1 MFETREHSID
11 FWLDGH
17 NETPMESEIGVLH
30 VDDQSDFGE
39 LVAAFLERVDDR
51 IEVQTETSVTTALE
65 KLSGDPD
72 RIDCVV
78 SDYDMP
84 ESNGLQFLEAVREE
98 EPTLPFI
105 LFTGKGSEEVASEA
119 IAKGATDYL
128 QKRGGTEQY
137 ELLANRITN
146 AVEQYRYEHERN
158 RVYRALETAT
168 QAIGLID
175 EEGRYIYLNEAYANL
190 YGYDPEELVGEHWR
204 VLYPDEEVERFEEEI
219 LPRLEE
225 EGRWT
230 GQSRGL
236 HVDGTAIP
244 ERLSL
249 ARLDT
254 GGHVCVV
261 QDVSEKQRRRRRQR
275 RQQDALLDLM
285 THESVVSGRFD
296 RAVEE
301 VTETATEVLDA
312 SAVNVWLL
320 DEEDDVLRC
329 VDEYDRI
336 EDEHESGMTLD
347 VDAYPEYV
355 DAIRSNR
362 SIAAEDARS
371 DPRTRGLAGDYLEPN
386 DVQSLLDATLRSE
399 GEVKGVVCHETRE
412 ETREW
417 SGDEVQFANDVAD
430 IVHRALRNRNDRE
443 RQRELEFQRSL
454 LAAQRDAILD
464 GLIVVDGEREIVSYN
479 DRLREL
485 WEIPEE
491 LLEEGDEAP
500 VLEHAEGYV
509 ANGERFRER
518 IEELYGDP
526 EATSRDEIELRDG
539 RILDRYTTPVTGT
552 DGDYYGRLWMFRD
565 VTERKRRERTLERQT
580 RKFDELASVVSHDLR
595 SPIATV
601 RGRLE
606 LAAKTGEM
614 EHVES
619 ALAALD
625 RTDELRADLE
635 SVLKTGEVVD
645 EVGPIDVGELA
656 ESVWETIDASV
667 KQRTEGGT
675 NSEGIEGSATT
686 EPENA
691 SGSANLHVEEPI
703 DVRGDENAVSRLL
716 ENLLGN
722 SIEHGGE
729 TVRIRIGPLEGEG
742 GFYLEDDGPGVPP
755 ENRDRVFV
763 PGFSTKANGEGVGMG
778 MASVHQIVEEHG
790 WGIDVTDAA
799 ELGGARFEVKTDA
812 ERGGRSE

>member
-1 MFETREHSID
+1 
-11 FWLDGH
+11 
-17 NETPMESEIGVLH
+17 MESEIGVLH

-236 HVDGTAIP
+236 HADGTAIP

-412 ETREW
+412 EAREW

-464 GLIVVDGEREIVSYN
+464 GLIVVNEDREIVSYN
-479 DRLREL
+479 DRFCEL
-485 WEIPEE
+485 WEIPEH
-491 LLEEGDEAP
+491 
-500 VLEHAEGYV
+500 VLERGDDDAV
-509 ANGERFRER
+509 LERVSEKTIDPEAFREF
-518 IEELYGDP
+518 IEELYAGP
-526 EATSRDEIELRDG
+526 EATSRGEIELRDG
-539 RILDRYTTPVTGT
+539 RIFDRYTTPVTGE
-552 DGDYYGRLWMFRD
+552 DGNYYGRLWMFRD
-565 VTERKRRERTLERQT
+565 VTDRKQLERKLERQIEQ
-580 RKFDELASVVSHDLR
+580 FDELTSVVSHDLR
-595 SPIATV
+595 SPMATV

-606 LAAKTGEM
+606 LARETGEV
-614 EHVES
+614 EHIEA
-619 ALAALD
+619 ALSALD
-625 RTDELRADLE
+625 RADELRADLE
-635 SVLKTGEVVD
+635 TVLKTGEIVD
-645 EVGPIDVGELA
+645 ETRSLEVDELA
-656 ESVWETIDASV
+656 RSVWETIDTSATQQSKSGTEV
-667 KQRTEGGT
+667 NDSRGEMDDSSAVGNEEGGAT
-675 NSEGIEGSATT
+675 SHENTEASA
-686 EPENA
+686 
-691 SGSANLHVEEPI
+691 SLHVEGPI
-703 DVRGDENAVSRLL
+703 DVRGDESAVRRLF
-716 ENLLGN
+716 ENLIGN
-722 SIEHGGE
+722 SIEHGEG
-729 TVRIRIGPLEGEG
+729 TVRIRIGPLRGED
-742 GFYLEDDGPGVPP
+742 GFYLEDDGPGIPP
-755 ENRDRVFV
+755 ENRERVFV
-763 PGFSTKANGEGVGMG
+763 PGFSTKVNGEGIGIG
-778 MASVHQIVEEHG
+778 MASVHQIIEEHD
-790 WGIDVTDAA
+790 WEIEVTDAT
-799 ELGGARFEVKTDA
+799 ELGGVRFEINTA
-812 ERGGRSE
+812 PERGGQSE